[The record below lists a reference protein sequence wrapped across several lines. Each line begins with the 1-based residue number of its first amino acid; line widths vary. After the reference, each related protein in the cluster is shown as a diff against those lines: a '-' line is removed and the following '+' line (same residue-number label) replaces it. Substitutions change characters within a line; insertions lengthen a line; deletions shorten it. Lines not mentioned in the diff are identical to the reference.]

1 MNLFY
6 EIFTITDLQF
16 MGKDEDMLRHYSLKF
31 KCEHWLDTEDF

>member
-16 MGKDEDMLRHYSLKF
+16 MGKDEDMVYSLKF
-31 KCEHWLDTEDF
+31 K